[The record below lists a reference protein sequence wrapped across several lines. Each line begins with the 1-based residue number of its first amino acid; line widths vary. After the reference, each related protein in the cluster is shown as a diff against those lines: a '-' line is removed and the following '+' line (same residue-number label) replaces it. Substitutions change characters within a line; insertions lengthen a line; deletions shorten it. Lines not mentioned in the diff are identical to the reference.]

1 MEFTSLIFLF
11 VFFPLFLLT
20 YFVCKKR
27 KSRNIVLFLFSL
39 FFYAWGEPLYVFLV
53 LFSIFVNFFLTKLIA
68 KNKSKFIF
76 ILTLVFDIAILI
88 IFKYVPFLVSSF
100 NTITNLHIPIPSI
113 VLPIG
118 ISFYT
123 FQMLS
128 YVIDVYRDKVGVQ
141 KNIIYLGCY
150 IIAFPQL
157 IAGPIVRYATIED
170 ELDNRKEN
178 MTDFTIGVRRFIVGL
193 AKKILIANVMGL
205 IATEILSQSASVYG
219 FVGSWIA
226 MICYSLQIL
235 FDFSGYSDMAIGI
248 GRMLG
253 FHYLE
258 NFNYPYIATSI
269 TDFWRRWHIS
279 LSSFFKDYVYI
290 PLGGNRVKTPRL
302 ILNLLIVWALT
313 GLWHGASVNFLLWGL
328 YYGVIL
334 IIEKLFLKKYLE
346 KLPRFCQHLYA
357 IIIIIFG
364 WVLFRSLTF
373 TEISTIFK
381 AMFGGFGF
389 GNINLLIYINAFT
402 FSTYL
407 ALILTIFMVVPLGQK
422 LRKKYPRLTDVFLGI
437 LFVLSL
443 LEIII
448 GSYNPFI
455 YFRF

>member
-11 VFFPLFLLT
+11 VFLPLFLAS
-20 YFVCKKR
+20 YFIFKKR
-27 KSRNIVLFLFSL
+27 KIRNIILFLFSL

-53 LFSIFVNFFLTKLIA
+53 LFSIFVNYFLTKLIA
-68 KNKSKFIF
+68 RDKNKFWFI
-76 ILTLVFDIAILI
+76 ITVTFDLLILI
-88 IFKYVPFLVSSF
+88 IFKYVPFLVESF
-100 NTITNLHIPIPSI
+100 NSLTHLNLPVPNI

-128 YVIDVYRDKVGVQ
+128 YVIDVYRGKVAVQ

-178 MTDFTIGVRRFIVGL
+178 MPDFTIGVRRFMVGL

-205 IATEILSQSASVYG
+205 LAQEIFAQNASVYG
-219 FVGSWIA
+219 LLGSWVA

-235 FDFSGYSDMAIGI
+235 FDFAGYSDMAIGI

-258 NFNYPYIATSI
+258 NFNYPYLATSI

-279 LSSFFKDYVYI
+279 LSTFFRDYVYI
-290 PLGGNRVKTPRL
+290 PLGGNRVKMPRF
-302 ILNLLIVWALT
+302 IFNILIVWGLT

-334 IIEKLFLKKYLE
+334 LIEKLFLKKYIA
-346 KLPRFCQHLYA
+346 KLPEILKHLYTL
-357 IIIIIFG
+357 IIIIFG

-381 AMFGGFGF
+381 AMFGVYGLGNSQLFG
-389 GNINLLIYINAFT
+389 YINFFS
-402 FSTYL
+402 FSTIL
-407 ALILTIFMVVPLGQK
+407 AVILTIFMVTMLGK
-422 LRKKYPRLTDVFLGI
+422 KIMTKYPILADTLIILLFFLSI
-437 LFVLSL
+437 C
-443 LEIII
+443 EIII